1 MLKKRLLKK
10 KNRNRILNILNNI
23 KAEGFNIK
31 NKCLGDGYFI
41 LTFEP
46 SSVCHFK
53 LKEFPDWKF
62 GIWLEKDKF
71 SIFGENIYMID
82 KFKPSR
88 STLSFESVTDVS
100 EFISEL
106 ILILLNT
113 DEEWNEYLTDAKEA
127 KERDNKIHNINF
139 KTHMSILNALEE
151 FNKNNPEVDLRLK
164 DTNSKYFRSL
174 SRYKIE
180 IYLLKEIVEDNNKF
194 NYYAE
199 KAYKFLSSRK
209 YYEIDYAEL
218 YGIEEYFLE
227 NITLYS
233 EQEYADKQKRYSWK
247 ETLAEHIDRMKMTF

>member
-10 KNRNRILNILNNI
+10 KNRNKILSILNNI
-23 KAEGFNIK
+23 EAAGFNIK
-31 NKCLGDGYFI
+31 HKWLGDGYFI

-62 GIWLEKDKF
+62 GIWLERDNF

-88 STLSFESVTDVS
+88 STLSFESVADVS

-106 ILILLNT
+106 KLILLNT
-113 DEEWNEYLTDAKEA
+113 DSEWNEYLSDAKEA
-127 KERDNKIHNINF
+127 KEREDKIRDINF
-139 KTHMSILNALEE
+139 KTHRSILTAMEE

-199 KAYKFLSSRK
+199 KAYKFLSSNK
-209 YYEIDYAEL
+209 YYQSDE

-227 NITLYS
+227 NIVLYS

-247 ETLAEHIDRMKMTF
+247 ETLAEHIDRIKMTF

>member
-1 MLKKRLLKK
+1 
-10 KNRNRILNILNNI
+10 
-23 KAEGFNIK
+23 
-31 NKCLGDGYFI
+31 
-41 LTFEP
+41 
-46 SSVCHFK
+46 
-53 LKEFPDWKF
+53 
-62 GIWLEKDKF
+62 
-71 SIFGENIYMID
+71 MID

-106 ILILLNT
+106 KLILLNT

-127 KERDNKIHNINF
+127 KQRDNKIHNINF

-164 DTNSKYFRSL
+164 DTNSKYFKSL

-199 KAYKFLSSRK
+199 KAYKFLSLRK
-209 YYEIDYAEL
+209 YYEIDE
-218 YGIEEYFLE
+218 YGIEEYSLE
-227 NITLYS
+227 NIVLYS
-233 EQEYADKQKRYSWK
+233 EQEYTDKQKRYSWK
-247 ETLAEHIDRMKMTF
+247 ETLSEYIDRIKY

>member
-1 MLKKRLLKK
+1 MKKRLLKK
-10 KNRNRILNILNNI
+10 KNRNKILSILNDI
-23 KAEGFNIK
+23 EVSGFNIK
-31 NKCLGDGYFI
+31 EKCFGNSYFI

-62 GIWLEKDKF
+62 GIWLEENKF

-88 STLSFESVTDVS
+88 STLSFESVNDVS

-106 ILILLNT
+106 KLVLSNT
-113 DEEWNEYLTDAKEA
+113 DTEWNNYLSDAKEA
-127 KERDNKIHNINF
+127 KEREDKIHYINF
-139 KTHMSILNALEE
+139 KTHRSILNAMEE
-151 FNKNNPEVDLRLK
+151 FNRNNPEVDLRLK
-164 DTNSKYFRSL
+164 DTNSKYFKSL

-199 KAYKFLSSRK
+199 EAYKFLSSRK
-209 YYEIDYAEL
+209 YYELDD
-218 YGIEEYFLE
+218 YGIEEYSLE
-227 NITLYS
+227 NIVLYS

-247 ETLAEHIDRMKMTF
+247 ESLTEYIDRIKMTF

>member
-1 MLKKRLLKK
+1 MKKRILKK
-10 KNRNRILNILNNI
+10 KNTNRILGILNNI
-23 KAEGFNIK
+23 KEEGFNIK
-31 NKCLGDGYFI
+31 DKSIGNGYFI

-62 GIWLEKDKF
+62 GIWLEKDNF
-71 SIFGENIYMID
+71 SIFGENIYMIN
-82 KFKPSR
+82 KFKPSA
-88 STLSFESVTDVS
+88 STLSFESVTDIS

-106 ILILLNT
+106 KLILLAT

-127 KERDNKIHNINF
+127 KQRDDKIHNINF
-139 KTHMSILNALEE
+139 KTYRSILNAIEE

-164 DTNSKYFRSL
+164 DENSKYFRSL

-180 IYLLKEIVEDNNKF
+180 IYLLKEILEDKNKF
-194 NYYAE
+194 NNYAE

-209 YYEIDYAEL
+209 YYETDESEL
-218 YGIEEYFLE
+218 YGIEEYSLE

-233 EQEYADKQKRYSWK
+233 EQEYREKQERYSWK
-247 ETLAEHIDRMKMTF
+247 ESLSEYIDKIKY